1 MSLSLRE
8 TRLVKGLTLKQA
20 SSMIGSHPNTLSNW
34 ENGITKL
41 PEYAKNRI
49 CEVYNVKENE
59 IKWDLQ

>member
-1 MSLSLRE
+1 MNFSIYL
-8 TRLVKGLTLKQA
+8 TRLLKGLTLKQA
-20 SSMIGSHPNTLSNW
+20 SSLIGCHPNTLSNW
-34 ENGITKL
+34 EKGITKI

>member
-1 MSLSLRE
+1 
-8 TRLVKGLTLKQA
+8 
-20 SSMIGSHPNTLSNW
+20 MIGSHPNTLSNW